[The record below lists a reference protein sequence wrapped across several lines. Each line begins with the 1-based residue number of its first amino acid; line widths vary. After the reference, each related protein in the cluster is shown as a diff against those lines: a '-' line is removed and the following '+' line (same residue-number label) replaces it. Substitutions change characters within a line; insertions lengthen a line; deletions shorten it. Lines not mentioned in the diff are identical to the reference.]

1 MGNKSIFLAS
11 IVISFLLWP
20 LVASNIF
27 IYAQNESS
35 QGTPSGENPAES
47 NLLKIRCSN
56 GSLVDRAS
64 ECPSSD
70 ECPSPNPSGNDTLE
84 CTSNLVG
91 SGIVNNGGSI
101 TNGTRN
107 SNNSSQNEAGNTG
120 QFQVLTITTE
130 KKSYKP
136 GEIVNFIVKNSG
148 TEPLTFPN
156 SILGLNVENALTH
169 EKYPIFSAQVI
180 TALDSGG
187 QKSLKWDQKNSS
199 GQQVQEG
206 NYTASVST
214 GPLTANVRF
223 AIMK

>member
-107 SNNSSQNEAGNTG
+107 SNNTSQNEAGNTG
-120 QFQVLTITTE
+120 QFQVLTINTE

-156 SILGLNVENALTH
+156 SILGLNIENALTH

-180 TALDSGG
+180 TTLDSGG
-187 QKSLKWDQKNSS
+187 QK
-199 GQQVQEG
+199 
-206 NYTASVST
+206 
-214 GPLTANVRF
+214 
-223 AIMK
+223 